1 MVQHVKNLP
10 PWWCRSKPQFTT
22 SRGPLRLALP
32 TRGARGCATHSARA
46 AQRGQRRRF
55 YILPDAPRWRNHF
68 LMLPCN
74 ALRLHTV
81 HLPSLCIVGQPRLVT
96 GHTGYTVGLG
106 HTLLCPADS
115 ATRDW
120 RARMTTLRAVRTV
133 LHCVNCRRS
142 RPRRLYV
149 LNEQGDGRDP
159 RSAPKFR
166 TRPPAALHDGFRP
179 CRKRGLWPA
188 RANQVD

>member
-1 MVQHVKNLP
+1 MAA
-10 PWWCRSKPQFTT
+10 
-22 SRGPLRLALP
+22 LRTRHEPRL
-32 TRGARGCATHSARA
+32 RGASLRGA
-46 AQRGQRRRF
+46 ARGQRRRF

-81 HLPSLCIVGQPRLVT
+81 HRLHCRPAQVGHRL
-96 GHTGYTVGLG
+96 YSRLG
-106 HTLLCPADS
+106 AHSALCPADS

-149 LNEQGDGRDP
+149 LNEQGDGRDA

-166 TRPPAALHDGFRP
+166 TRPPAAVHDGFRP
-179 CRKRGLWPA
+179 CRKRGLCGRPE
-188 RANQVD
+188 RIK